1 MSIYDG
7 KELLG
12 IKPASREY
20 DVPEMAI
27 KLAIQKG
34 TIKTIEVEGK
44 SWLSRHEMEQ
54 YVKRT
59 VKRGAGNRVLP
70 TTIEPKVET
79 A

>member
-1 MSIYDG
+1 MSIYDA
-7 KELLG
+7 KQLLG
-12 IKPASREY
+12 IKTASREY

-27 KLAIQKG
+27 NLAIQKG

>member
-1 MSIYDG
+1 MSIYDA
-7 KELLG
+7 KQLLG
-12 IKPASREY
+12 IKTAAREY

-34 TIKTIEVEGK
+34 TMKTIEVDGK

-59 VKRGAGNRVLP
+59 VKRGAGNRVL
-70 TTIEPKVET
+70 TTTVQPNLES

>member
-1 MSIYDG
+1 MSIYDA
-7 KELLG
+7 KQLLG
-12 IKPASREY
+12 IKTASREY

-34 TIKTIEVEGK
+34 TMKTIELEGK

-59 VKRGAGNRVLP
+59 VKRGAGDRVL
-70 TTIEPKVET
+70 TTTVEPKVES